1 MQGLFNRLF
10 GSRTESDIEARLI
23 PIVHMMMVDGDMGP
37 REMELLAAHTASIG
51 VSAERFQR
59 VLERAKSGG
68 PFPLPTS
75 PEQKLEVLAAAAAM
89 MTVDGNIAV
98 SELGLLHVLGASMGI
113 PPEVFSSVMLRA
125 VEYGQRTNPDIDV
138 AADFAAALK
147 ALATAM

>member
-1 MQGLFNRLF
+1 MPGLFTRLF

-59 VLERAKSGG
+59 VLERVKSGG
-68 PFPLPTS
+68 PFPLPTA

-89 MTVDGNIAV
+89 MTVDGSIAV
-98 SELGLLHVLGASMGI
+98 SELRLLHVLGASMGI
-113 PPEVFSSVMLRA
+113 PPEIFSSVMLRA
-125 VEYGQRTNPDIDV
+125 VEFGQRTNPDVDV
-138 AADFAAALK
+138 AADFSAALQV
-147 ALATAM
+147 LATTM